1 MGGIGFRCV
10 RLIVLVCSLLTSN
23 LLFAA
28 EEISLQPDK
37 LMILQLVREYK
48 LPDLETYFDGLY
60 AH

>member
-60 AH
+60 AY